1 MKPCR
6 SVLALAVL
14 AALPL
19 AAHSQTKP
27 PVAQYWMDV
36 GTNSMN
42 MPGMGGGGMGGAIM
56 GSMIPG
62 MGGPQKSLNLYLH
75 SRQAKPPSPEATHD
89 IPPGQNMGPTLPLVL
104 PRVEPRRAEE
114 RDTPEQLEKPKARVL
129 FYWGCSDTVRTGQP
143 RIADTEKMS
152 MVQFGQMFAGRVPPD
167 RGSPWG
173 PDRAIWP
180 NEKDSKPVP
189 AQSSLQGDHWVKGN
203 YTPDIKFRIGERQ
216 DFLAPYVVNA
226 SGEVNQPIQLE
237 WSQVPNALGY
247 FHFAMANRQSTG
259 EMIIWSSSEVP
270 DSGFGLLNYLPND
283 FVRKMIQEKVIM
295 PPTATRCAV
304 PKGIFEGAEGAMLQS
319 IAYGEELNLAQP
331 PRPADPKAPWEPIWF
346 AKVRVK
352 STGMTM
358 LGMGAEG
365 GGRSARSAPAT
376 APGAAQ
382 PGAPG
387 APAQQPSDSPLDQA
401 KDAVDK
407 VRGLLRW

>member
-19 AAHSQTKP
+19 SLSAQTKP
-27 PVAQYWMDV
+27 PVAQYWVDV

-42 MPGMGGGGMGGAIM
+42 MPGMGGGMSGAIM
-56 GSMIPG
+56 GAMVPG
-62 MGGPQKSLNLYLH
+62 MGGPQRSLNLYLH
-75 SRQAKPPSPEATHD
+75 SRQPKPPAPEATHD
-89 IPPGQNMGPTLPLVL
+89 IPPGLGMGPTLPLVL
-104 PRVEPRRAEE
+104 PRVEPRRAGE
-114 RDTPEQLEKPKARVL
+114 RDTPEQFEKPKARVL
-129 FYWGCSDTVRTGQP
+129 FYWGCGDTVRTGQP

-152 MVQFGQMFAGRVPPD
+152 MVDFGKMFAGRTPPD

-173 PDRAIWP
+173 PDRAVWP

-189 AQSSLQGDHWVKGN
+189 AQGSLQGDHWVKGN
-203 YTPDIKFRIGERQ
+203 YTPDIKFRIGDKQ
-216 DFLAPYVVNA
+216 DFLAPYA
-226 SGEVNQPIQLE
+226 ITATGELNMPIQLE
-237 WSQVPNALGY
+237 WNTVANALGY

-270 DSGFGLLNYLPND
+270 ESGFGLIDYLPND

-295 PPTATRCAV
+295 PPTATRCAI
-304 PKGIFEGAEGAMLQS
+304 PKGIFEGADGAMLQS

-365 GGRSARSAPAT
+365 GGRSARSAPAQGGSPAG
-376 APGAAQ
+376 APGS
-382 PGAPG
+382 PG
-387 APAQQPSDSPLDQA
+387 APAQQPSDSPLDSA